1 MWVGV
6 VFRMGDRYVDVPVW
20 VIGEVVIV
28 VVMYM
33 WTLYRGGN
41 VVLSV
46 CVWGGLSII
55 FWGGVRM
62 SGWWRLM
69 ME

>member
-33 WTLYRGGN
+33 WTLYRGGS

-46 CVWGGLSII
+46 CVGRAVHY

-62 SGWWRLM
+62 SGWGGLM